1 MANGR
6 RKKEH
11 LKAKSTN
18 DRTNNQEVQQAWK
31 LKVGRKSSV
40 RPRNDFQLLKYFLIG
55 LASIILGICLCT
67 SSVYFLNNFT
77 FLLGRSN
84 VHSVGQQEVTHKLK
98 MEHASRVVQN
108 KMQSAQSEKACVAK
122 DERLVE
128 VCTYTNEEIS
138 VDKNKLK
145 RFEKMSGSDWIVIVA
160 VKNANE
166 HWKRKKHNIN
176 TKEKK
181 TTKIHMNL
189 KSEASFI
196 WASETPKVNLQTKN
210 MENIKRKSTRAII
223 NDRKCQIING
233 INKLMAKE
241 PRKKIHHHSKK
252 KLTKKCDKIS
262 DDTSNKIETKTNV
275 QKSRSKKSQE
285 KRYSTSSSDKKSF
298 RKVSL
303 VSKTTILQ
311 LNTKR
316 LKKKSKKQNKNNLSQ
331 EINIKRKKDEKKIQ
345 KMKGR
350 NESNSQKEYLP
361 SKIRNFKRT
370 MQKMIVPTEIFS
382 NHRGIPP
389 IKLISQNHSNSNVK

>member
-1 MANGR
+1 MANQR
-6 RKKEH
+6 RKKEN

-18 DRTNNQEVQQAWK
+18 DRTNNQDVQQAWK

-40 RPRNDFQLLKYFLIG
+40 RPRDDFQLLMKYFLIG
-55 LASIILGICLCT
+55 LASVILGMCLCT
-67 SSVYFLNNFT
+67 SSVYFLNNLT

-98 MEHASRVVQN
+98 MEPTSRVVQN
-108 KMQSAQSEKACVAK
+108 QMQSAQSEKAYVAK
-122 DERLVE
+122 DE

-145 RFEKMSGSDWIVIVA
+145 RFEKMSGSDSIVIVA
-160 VKNANE
+160 VKNANDY
-166 HWKRKKHNIN
+166 WKRKKYNIN

-181 TTKIHMNL
+181 TTKCHMNL
-189 KSEASFI
+189 KSESSFI

-210 MENIKRKSTRAII
+210 MENIKRKPNRAIS
-223 NDRKCQIING
+223 NDRKRQIING
-233 INKLMAKE
+233 INKLMVKE
-241 PRKKIHHHSKK
+241 PRKKIHHQSKK

-262 DDTSNKIETKTNV
+262 DDTTNKIETKANV

-285 KRYSTSSSDKKSF
+285 KRYPTSSSDKKLF

-303 VSKTTILQ
+303 VSKTTISKMNLHS
-311 LNTKR
+311 KR

-331 EINIKRKKDEKKIQ
+331 EKNIKRKKDEKKIQ

-350 NESNSQKEYLP
+350 NESNSQKEYFP

-370 MQKMIVPTEIFS
+370 IQKMFVPTKIFS
-382 NHRGIPP
+382 NQRGIPP
-389 IKLISQNHSNSNVK
+389 IKLISQNHNNSNIK

>member
-1 MANGR
+1 MANQR

-40 RPRNDFQLLKYFLIG
+40 RPRDDFQLLLKYFLIG
-55 LASIILGICLCT
+55 LTSVILGICLCT
-67 SSVYFLNNFT
+67 SSVYFLNNLT

-84 VHSVGQQEVTHKLK
+84 VNSEGEQEVTHELK
-98 MEHASRVVQN
+98 MEPASRVVQN
-108 KMQSAQSEKACVAK
+108 QMQSAQSEKAYVAK
-122 DERLVE
+122 DK

-145 RFEKMSGSDWIVIVA
+145 RFEKMSGSDSIVILA

-166 HWKRKKHNIN
+166 HWKRKKYNIN

-181 TTKIHMNL
+181 TTKCHMNL
-189 KSEASFI
+189 KSESSFI

-210 MENIKRKSTRAII
+210 MENIKRKSNRAIS
-223 NDRKCQIING
+223 NERKRQIING
-233 INKLMAKE
+233 INKLMVKE
-241 PRKKIHHHSKK
+241 PRKKIHYHSKK

-262 DDTSNKIETKTNV
+262 DDTSNKIETKANV
-275 QKSRSKKSQE
+275 EKNRSKKSQE

-298 RKVSL
+298 RKVSD
-303 VSKTTILQ
+303 VSKTTILKMN
-311 LNTKR
+311 LHSER
-316 LKKKSKKQNKNNLSQ
+316 LKKKNKKQSKKNLSQ
-331 EINIKRKKDEKKIQ
+331 EINIKRKEDEKKIQ

-370 MQKMIVPTEIFS
+370 IQKMFFPTKIFS

-389 IKLISQNHSNSNVK
+389 IKLISQNHNNSNVK